1 LVQRTSYRTLFLL
14 ACCQALV
21 IANASGL
28 VSMVALVGYA
38 MVETKALATLAAT
51 TYVIGSAVTTMP
63 ASLWMARVGR
73 RRGFMTSAIVNVVG
87 CLVAA
92 FALWWNS
99 YPLFCVGTAI
109 IGVYTAFGLHYRFAA
124 AEVATVE
131 DRAKA
136 ISLVLAGGIV
146 GAFLGPATSVWA
158 KDWFATPFLGSLLV
172 LAGFAFVALAFQS
185 RVDVCRRRRA
195 ESGAPADVRSPPSF
209 ASRCSSWPRWPGR
222 SATG

>member
-1 LVQRTSYRTLFLL
+1 
-14 ACCQALV
+14 
-21 IANASGL
+21 
-28 VSMVALVGYA
+28 MVALVGYA